1 MSLSKWD
8 EVYGVEAKNKKERL
22 KQGLAKVVVF
32 FFFKESAQSAIGTLA
47 LLNKFG

>member
-22 KQGLAKVVVF
+22 KQGLVKDFF
-32 FFFKESAQSAIGTLA
+32 FFFKESA
-47 LLNKFG
+47 